1 MESQIYTTLQENIT
15 PLSTQLNFIEG
26 IYILLLAF
34 TSGIYVRFLYL
45 KFSLTFSSRISFG
58 NTLLVVC
65 ISVASL
71 VAVVKASLALSLGLV
86 GALSVIRFRTAVK
99 EPFNLA
105 FLLLS
110 ISMGI
115 SVGASQYLFTLLIA
129 VFGFFA
135 VFYSYIT
142 TKYNGIRSKK
152 SAKSEFSFDE
162 VDTLSVTLPPKA
174 LLDVFYEKLKKYSD
188 YYYLLSLDQ
197 VDNESISIVLKV
209 KISEYESLNLLKEE
223 IFKQFP
229 SATFSYYNS
238 PSN

>member
-1 MESQIYTTLQENIT
+1 MESQLYTTLQENIS

-26 IYILLLAF
+26 FYILFLASI
-34 TSGIYVRFLYL
+34 SGIYVRYLYL

-58 NTLLVVC
+58 NTLLMVC

-129 VFGFFA
+129 LFGLLA
-135 VFYSYIT
+135 VLYSYYS
-142 TKYNGIRSKK
+142 TKYNGIRAKK
-152 SAKSEFSFDE
+152 NTKSVFNFDE
-162 VDTLSVTLPPKA
+162 VDTLSIILPPNS
-174 LLDVFYEKLKKYSD
+174 LLNDFYEKLRKYSD

-197 VDNESISIVLKV
+197 VDNQPISIVLKV
-209 KISEYESLNLLKEE
+209 KINNTESLNSLKEE
-223 IFKQFP
+223 IFKKFP
-229 SATFSYYNS
+229 GSSFSYYNS